1 MVAIDKDTADK
12 FIENLRGCNAVM
24 RKLVSLGSGK
34 PIRKRRL
41 RREFNKLDDEAFDV
55 AIKIEERSQ
64 RTICADDLMELGA
77 ILCRTTNDPLTTF
90 KKVLVLLGIEVK
102 GDKA

>member
-1 MVAIDKDTADK
+1 MAAIDKDTADK
-12 FIENLRGCNAVM
+12 FIENLRGCNAIM
-24 RKLVSLGSGK
+24 RKRVSLSGWK
-34 PIRKRRL
+34 PFKRRRL
-41 RREFNKLDDEAFDV
+41 KREFNKLDDEAFDV
-55 AIKIEERSQ
+55 AVKIEERSQ